1 MLEEETSRGWNEHT
15 RRRRPLHDAFFVQK
29 LQTYVYR
36 ATKIT
41 TKLSFLRTKTMR
53 KVVVKTRTKEVN
65 VFQQGHYFQ
74 GQNTKVLDVITRFFC
89 SVAGSIIVVREPST
103 DKIFTRFLTILLSLY
118 NFTGIAAEA
127 MEK

>member
-1 MLEEETSRGWNEHT
+1 M
-15 RRRRPLHDAFFVQK
+15 
-29 LQTYVYR
+29 
-36 ATKIT
+36 
-41 TKLSFLRTKTMR
+41 
-53 KVVVKTRTKEVN
+53 
-65 VFQQGHYFQ
+65 FQQGHYFQ

-127 MEK
+127 MKKIVAFSRDKHKDISRGAKMVKFQFSFSKLRKRPFLLQM

>member
-1 MLEEETSRGWNEHT
+1 
-15 RRRRPLHDAFFVQK
+15 
-29 LQTYVYR
+29 
-36 ATKIT
+36 
-41 TKLSFLRTKTMR
+41 MR

-74 GQNTKVLDVITRFFC
+74 GQNTKVLDVITRFFA
-89 SVAGSIIVVREPST
+89 VWLVNSIIVVREPST

-127 MEK
+127 MKKIVAFSRDKHKDISRGAKMVKFQFSFSKLRKRPFLLQM